1 MKHILSVTVE
11 NSAGVLS
18 RISGLFSRRG
28 FNIDSL
34 VVSETEDPTISRMT
48 IVVPG
53 DATIID
59 QITKQLN
66 KSLDVIKV
74 NDITNEDAVT
84 RQLLLI
90 RVAADHDSRPEIIQL
105 MDVFRA
111 RTVDIGRRSLIV
123 EATGSDDKID
133 AIIKVLRPFG
143 IQEIAKTGLSAMVRS
158 TKEK

>member
-1 MKHILSVTVE
+1 MKHILSITVE

-74 NDITNEDAVT
+74 NDITHEDTVT

-90 RVAADHDSRPEIIQL
+90 RIAADSSNRADIIQL

-111 RTVDIGRRSLIV
+111 RIIDIGRRSMII
-123 EATGSDDKID
+123 EATGTDDKIE
-133 AIIKVLRPFG
+133 AIVQVLRPYG
-143 IQEIAKTGLSAMVRS
+143 IQEIAKTGLSAMTRS
-158 TKEK
+158 SKEK

>member
-34 VVSETEDPTISRMT
+34 VVSETEDPTVSRMT

-53 DATIID
+53 DAVIID

-90 RVAADHDSRPEIIQL
+90 RVASDHDTRSEIIQL

-111 RTVDIGRRSLIV
+111 RIIDIGRRSLII
-123 EATGSDDKID
+123 EATGSDSKVD
-133 AIIKVLRPFG
+133 AIVKVLRPFG
-143 IQEIAKTGLSAMVRS
+143 IQEIAKTGISAMVRS
-158 TKEK
+158 SKDK